1 MENQLLSAIVQIAP
15 SITTSSMLLLAW
27 MLERRRADRLEAIA
41 LNRIAKQETIDLMK
55 QQDDV

>member
-1 MENQLLSAIVQIAP
+1 MESQLLNAIIQIAP

-41 LNRIAKQETIDLMK
+41 LNRQAAQDTLELMK
-55 QQDDV
+55 GKGEV

>member
-1 MENQLLSAIVQIAP
+1 MENDMLNAIVQIAP

-41 LNRIAKQETIDLMK
+41 LNRIAKQETIDMLAK
-55 QQDDV
+55 HDEV

>member
-1 MENQLLSAIVQIAP
+1 MLNAIVQIAP

-41 LNRIAKQETIDLMK
+41 LNRIAKQETIDMLAK
-55 QQDDV
+55 HDEV

>member
-27 MLERRRADRLEAIA
+27 MLERRRADRLESIA

>member
-1 MENQLLSAIVQIAP
+1 MENSLLQAIVQLAP

-41 LNRIAKQETIDLMK
+41 LNRQEQKERLEILQK
-55 QQDDV
+55 GEV

>member
-1 MENQLLSAIVQIAP
+1 MDSQLLQAIIQIAP

-41 LNRIAKQETIDLMK
+41 LNRQEKQETLAMMQAKDE
-55 QQDDV
+55 V